1 MAHVNI
7 WNIRKGILMSNN
19 SLQIKNLC
27 KNYGKIKA
35 LDHITLSL
43 CNGVYGLLGHNGAGK
58 STLLNI
64 LTCTLRYDE
73 GSVLYNGTDIL
84 KLGKEYRDV
93 LGFMPQAQQLYVDL
107 TVEDFL
113 CYIASLKKID
123 HSKEVIH
130 SLLKKVNM
138 YQYRKRSLKGLSG
151 GMRQRVMI
159 AQALLNDPK
168 ILLLDEPTA
177 GLDPVERKNL
187 RNIIASIAEDR
198 IILLATHVI
207 SDVEFIASEII
218 MMKNGKVLTCSSQK
232 ELMQKTKVYE
242 SNLDMEQL
250 LDRNPNLK
258 VVNQTYVNNE
268 IHTRFIS
275 DIPIGNIVSTTLDDV
290 YLDWLE

>member
-1 MAHVNI
+1 MANNI
-7 WNIRKGILMSNN
+7 
-19 SLQIKNLC
+19 LQIKNLT
-27 KNYGKIKA
+27 KNYGKIIA
-35 LDHITLSL
+35 LDHINLLL

-64 LTCTLRYDE
+64 LTCTLNYDE
-73 GSVLYNGTDIL
+73 GSILYNGTDIL
-84 KLGKEYRDV
+84 KLGKEYRNI
-93 LGFMPQAQQLYVDL
+93 LGFMPQSQHLSVDL

-113 CYIASLKKID
+113 FYIASLKKI
-123 HSKEVIH
+123 KYCEEIIP

-207 SDVEFIASEII
+207 SDVEFIASKII
-218 MMKNGKVLTCSSQK
+218 MMKNGKVLTCSSQQ

-242 SNLDMEQL
+242 SNLDVDAL
-250 LDRNPNLK
+250 LEINPNLK

-275 DIPIGNIVSTTLDDV
+275 DIPVGDIVSTTLDDV

>member
-1 MAHVNI
+1 MANNI
-7 WNIRKGILMSNN
+7 
-19 SLQIKNLC
+19 LQIKSLT
-27 KNYGKIKA
+27 KNYGKIIA
-35 LDHITLSL
+35 LDHINLLL

-64 LTCTLRYDE
+64 LTCTLNYDE
-73 GSVLYNGTDIL
+73 GSILYNGTDIL
-84 KLGKEYRDV
+84 KLGKEYRNI
-93 LGFMPQAQQLYVDL
+93 LGFMPQAQHLSVDL

-113 CYIASLKKID
+113 YYIASLKKIK
-123 HSKEVIH
+123 HCKEVIP

-187 RNIIASIAEDR
+187 RNIIASIGEDR

-218 MMKNGKVLTCSSQK
+218 MMKNGKVLTCSSQQ

-242 SNLDMEQL
+242 SNLDVDAL
-250 LDRNPNLK
+250 LEINPNLK

-275 DIPIGNIVSTTLDDV
+275 DIPVGDIVSTTLDDV

>member
-1 MAHVNI
+1 M
-7 WNIRKGILMSNN
+7 
-19 SLQIKNLC
+19 
-27 KNYGKIKA
+27 
-35 LDHITLSL
+35 
-43 CNGVYGLLGHNGAGK
+43 LGHNGAGK

-64 LTCTLRYDE
+64 LTCTLNYDE
-73 GSVLYNGTDIL
+73 GTILYNGIDIL
-84 KLGKEYRDV
+84 KLGKEYRNV

-107 TVEDFL
+107 SVEDFL
-113 CYIASLKKID
+113 YYMASLKKIS
-123 HSKEVIH
+123 HSKETID

-207 SDVEFIASEII
+207 SDVEFIAEEII

-232 ELMQKTKVYE
+232 ELMQKQKY
-242 SNLDMEQL
+242 M
-250 LDRNPNLK
+250 
-258 VVNQTYVNNE
+258 NQT
-268 IHTRFIS
+268 
-275 DIPIGNIVSTTLDDV
+275 
-290 YLDWLE
+290 

>member
-1 MAHVNI
+1 MAHDNI

-113 CYIASLKKID
+113 YYIASLKKID

>member
-35 LDHITLSL
+35 LDHINLSL

-64 LTCTLRYDE
+64 LTCTIRYDE
-73 GSVLYNGTDIL
+73 GSILYNGTDIL

-113 CYIASLKKID
+113 YYMASLKKID

-218 MMKNGKVLTCSSQK
+218 MMKNGKVLTCSGQK

>member
-1 MAHVNI
+1 
-7 WNIRKGILMSNN
+7 MSNN

-35 LDHITLSL
+35 LDHINLSL
-43 CNGVYGLLGHNGAGK
+43 FNGVYGLLGHNGAGK

-73 GSVLYNGTDIL
+73 GSILYNGTDIL

-113 CYIASLKKID
+113 YYMASLKKID

-187 RNIIASIAEDR
+187 RNIIANIAEDR

-218 MMKNGKVLTCSSQK
+218 MMKNGKVLTCSGQK

>member
-1 MAHVNI
+1 
-7 WNIRKGILMSNN
+7 MSNN
-19 SLQIKNLC
+19 LLQIKNLS

-35 LDHITLSL
+35 LDHINLLL

-64 LTCTLRYDE
+64 LTCTLNYDE
-73 GSVLYNGTDIL
+73 GTILYNGTDIL
-84 KLGKEYRDV
+84 KLGKEYRNV

-113 CYIASLKKID
+113 YYMASLKKI
-123 HSKEVIH
+123 SQPKEMID
-130 SLLKKVNM
+130 SLLMKVNM

-159 AQALLNDPK
+159 AQALLNDPM
-168 ILLLDEPTA
+168 ILLLDEPTV

-187 RNIIASIAEDR
+187 RNIIASIAEER

-207 SDVEFIASEII
+207 SDVEFIASKII
-218 MMKNGKVLTCSSQK
+218 MMKNGKVLTCNSQK

-242 SNLDMEQL
+242 SNLDIEQL
-250 LDRNPNLK
+250 LQKNPDLK
-258 VVNQTYVNNE
+258 
-268 IHTRFIS
+268 
-275 DIPIGNIVSTTLDDV
+275 L
-290 YLDWLE
+290 